1 MQRMEHPVPDRQERR
16 VSARG
21 FRISFPQQ
29 EEIMKTRVKPLW
41 AFLRNSL
48 GVATDLLAV
57 LLACRLSTLLTLLGF
72 VFFVLVGQGREF
84 VEALGSETEDPRYWA
99 HQLFFLAAVLIWFGT
114 TWLTSV
120 ALLANQ
126 PARAVS
132 DPARARKIERFMP
145 RALAFLSVLSVA
157 IGSIAMAQHVQGA
170 AYLLLAAVLLAVA
183 WRYEDGMRE
192 ALAQNSRVAVIP
204 RALLVVFGASWLLLA
219 LFVVSPV
226 WLPQGIGTL
235 AIVLFAWS
243 AWLVFGNFVLTCIP
257 RMNRAPT
264 LLLVLIAWAVAISS
278 CNDNHRVREAG
289 AGSPVVPREPGLG
302 KHFEKWIAARERA
315 RDPKRRYPVVIV
327 AAEGGGI
334 RAAYWTATLLAA
346 IQEREPSFARHVY
359 AISGVSGGSVGA
371 VVFGALLA
379 QVPGAGGKL
388 CDVGGKAETSLPRC
402 AGRVLGEDFLSPT
415 LAAFLF
421 PDLVQRFL
429 PFPVERFD
437 RARALEASW
446 EDAWKRSMGNER
458 LAEPFDGLWK
468 GDRAH
473 RIPSLFLNGTWV
485 ETGKRMIASNLAVEP
500 GIFNDT
506 ADVFSFIDYPIPAS
520 TAAHLSARFTYVSPA
535 GSLRKR
541 SEKEIA
547 AHVVDGAY
555 FENSGTATALDV
567 LSALYERRERL
578 NLDFIVVYVNNDPG
592 EPEIST
598 AEPTR
603 PAPLRWL
610 TELMSPIDA
619 LFNTRVARGTY
630 SQSLTKDF
638 LETNA
643 PDTRRRYFHF
653 GLKNEKFAPPLGWFL
668 SAKSRRSIDAQR
680 RELIEKNP
688 QFQELL
694 AVLK

>member
-1 MQRMEHPVPDRQERR
+1 
-16 VSARG
+16 
-21 FRISFPQQ
+21 
-29 EEIMKTRVKPLW
+29 VKPLW

-48 GVATDLLAV
+48 GIATDLFAV
-57 LLACRLSTLLTLLGF
+57 LLACRLSTLLTVLGF

-84 VEALGSETEDPRYWA
+84 VEALGSETQDPRYWA

-114 TWLTSV
+114 TWLTSI
-120 ALLANQ
+120 ALLAN
-126 PARAVS
+126 PPSRAAGDS
-132 DPARARKIERFMP
+132 RRLKKIERFMP

-157 IGSIAMAQHVQGA
+157 IGSIAAAQHVQGA
-170 AYLLLAAVLLAVA
+170 AYTILAAVLLALA
-183 WRYEDGMRE
+183 WKYEDGLRE
-192 ALAQNSRVAVIP
+192 ALALKSRVAVPAKINALLRRAP
-204 RALLVVFGASWLLLA
+204 EEPPLEFSVSGITRALLVVLGASWALLA

-243 AWLVFGNFVLTCIP
+243 GWLVFGNFVLTCIP

-264 LLLVLIAWAVAISS
+264 LFLVLIAWAVAISS
-278 CNDNHRVREAG
+278 LNDNHRVREAG
-289 AGSPVVPREPGLG
+289 EGAPTVPRGPGLRE
-302 KHFEKWIAARERA
+302 HFEKWIASSERG

-371 VVFGALLA
+371 VAFDALLA
-379 QVPGAGGKL
+379 QSPGAGGKL
-388 CDVGGKAETSLPRC
+388 CDVLGKVETSLSRC
-402 AGRVLGEDFLSPT
+402 TAHVLGEDFLSPT

-437 RARALEASW
+437 RARALETSW
-446 EDAWKRSMGNER
+446 EDAWRKGMGNDR

-468 GDRAH
+468 GDRTH

-485 ETGKRMIASNLAVEP
+485 ETGKRMLASNLAVDV

-506 ADVFSFIDYPIPAS
+506 ADVFSFIDYPIAAS

-541 SEKEIA
+541 NEKETA
-547 AHVVDGAY
+547 AHVVDGGY

-567 LSALYERRERL
+567 LAALYGRGEKL
-578 NLDFIVVYVNNDPG
+578 NLDFVVVYVNNDPG
-592 EPEIST
+592 EEETST
-598 AEPTR
+598 AEPAR

-630 SQSLTKDF
+630 SQSLTREF
-638 LETNA
+638 VEANA
-643 PDTRRRYFHF
+643 PDKRRRYFHF
-653 GLKNEKFAPPLGWFL
+653 GLKQEKFAPPLGWFL

-680 RELIEKNP
+680 RELIQANP

>member
-1 MQRMEHPVPDRQERR
+1 
-16 VSARG
+16 
-21 FRISFPQQ
+21 
-29 EEIMKTRVKPLW
+29 VKPLW
-41 AFLRNSL
+41 TLLRASL
-48 GVATDLLAV
+48 GFATDLFAV

-84 VEALGSETEDPRYWA
+84 VEALASETEDPRYWA
-99 HQLFFLAAVLIWFGT
+99 HQLFFLAAVLIWFWT

-132 DPARARKIERFMP
+132 DAARARKIERFMP
-145 RALAFLSVLSVA
+145 RTLAFLSVLSVA
-157 IGSIAMAQHVQGA
+157 IGSIVVARHLQGA
-170 AYLLLAAVLLAVA
+170 AYLLLAAGLLALA
-183 WRYEDGMRE
+183 WRYEDGVRE
-192 ALAQNSRVAVIP
+192 ALAQKSRVAVPAKINKLLRRGEAP
-204 RALLVVFGASWLLLA
+204 LVFSVSGITRALLVVLGASWVLLA

-243 AWLVFGNFVLTCIP
+243 AWLVFGNFVLTCMP

-264 LLLVLIAWAVAISS
+264 LLLALIVWAAAISS
-278 CNDNHRVREAG
+278 LNDNHRVREAQG
-289 AGSPVVPREPGLG
+289 APAVPRGLEVRE
-302 KHFEKWIAARERA
+302 HFDQWIASPERE

-346 IQEREPSFARHVY
+346 IQEKQPRFARHVY
-359 AISGVSGGSVGA
+359 AISGVSGGSLGA
-371 VVFGALLA
+371 VVFDALLA
-379 QVPGAGGKL
+379 QSPGAAGGL
-388 CDVGGKAETSLPRC
+388 CEVRGTAEKSIERC
-402 AGRVLGEDFLSPT
+402 AAQVLGQDFLSPA
-415 LAAFLF
+415 LAGLLF

-437 RARALEASW
+437 RARSLEASW
-446 EDAWKRSMGNER
+446 EDAWRKGMGNDR
-458 LAEPFDGLWK
+458 LAEPFDALWK
-468 GDRAH
+468 GERAH
-473 RIPSLFLNGTWV
+473 RIPSLLLNGTWV
-485 ETGKRMIASNLAVEP
+485 ETGKRMIASNLAVDAS
-500 GIFNDT
+500 IFNDT
-506 ADVFSFIDYPIPAS
+506 ADVFAFIDYPVPAS

-555 FENSGTATALDV
+555 FENSGTATALDL
-567 LSALYERRERL
+567 LSALYSPGERL
-578 NLDFIVVYVNNDPG
+578 KLDFVVVYVNNDPG
-592 EPEIST
+592 EEETST
-598 AEPTR
+598 GEPQR
-603 PAPLRWL
+603 PAASRWL

-630 SQSLTKDF
+630 SQSLTKEFVEANSRDS
-638 LETNA
+638 
-643 PDTRRRYFHF
+643 RRRYFHF
-653 GLKNEKFAPPLGWFL
+653 GLKQEKFAPPLGWFL
-668 SAKSRRSIDAQR
+668 SAKSRRSIDQQR
-680 RELIEKNP
+680 RELIESDPK
-688 QFQELL
+688 FQELL

>member
-1 MQRMEHPVPDRQERR
+1 
-16 VSARG
+16 
-21 FRISFPQQ
+21 
-29 EEIMKTRVKPLW
+29 VKPLW
-41 AFLRNSL
+41 AFLRSSL
-48 GVATDLLAV
+48 GIATDLFAV
-57 LLACRLSTLLTLLGF
+57 LLACRLSTLLTVLGF

-84 VEALGSETEDPRYWA
+84 VEALGSETQDPRYWA

-120 ALLANQ
+120 ALLASQ

-132 DPARARKIERFMP
+132 NPARARTIERYMP
-145 RALAFLSVLSVA
+145 RALAFLAVLSVA
-157 IGSIAMAQHVQGA
+157 IGSIVVRQYVQGA
-170 AYLLLAAVLLAVA
+170 AYLLLAAILLAIA
-183 WRYEDGMRE
+183 WKYGDGMRE
-192 ALAQNSRVAVIP
+192 ALARKSRVAVPAKINRLLRRAP
-204 RALLVVFGASWLLLA
+204 REAPLEFSVSGITRALLVVFVASWALFV

-243 AWLVFGNFVLTCIP
+243 AWLVFGNFVLTCLP
-257 RMNRAPT
+257 RMNHAPT
-264 LLLVLIAWAVAISS
+264 LFLVLFVWAVAISS
-278 CNDNHRVREAG
+278 LNDNHRVREAQD
-289 AGSPVVPREPGLG
+289 ASAVPRELG
-302 KHFEKWIAARERA
+302 VQEHFDKWIAARERG
-315 RDPKRRYPVVIV
+315 RDPKKRYPVVIV

-346 IQEREPSFARHVY
+346 IQEKEPRFARHVY

-371 VVFGALLA
+371 LVFDALLA
-379 QVPGAGGKL
+379 QGPGAGGRL
-388 CDVGGKAETSLPRC
+388 CDAGGKAEKSLELC
-402 AGRVLGEDFLSPT
+402 AAHVLGEDFLSPA

-446 EDAWKRSMGNER
+446 EDAWRTRMGNDR
-458 LAEPFDGLWK
+458 LAEPFDALWK
-468 GDRAH
+468 GERAY
-473 RIPSLFLNGTWV
+473 RIPSLLLNATWV
-485 ETGKRMIASNLAVEP
+485 ETGQRMIASNLAVDA

-541 SEKEIA
+541 NAKTA
-547 AHVVDGAY
+547 AHVVDGGY

-567 LSALYERRERL
+567 ISALYAQGEKL
-578 NLDFIVVYVNNDPG
+578 KLDFIVVYVNNDPG
-592 EPEIST
+592 EEETST
-598 AEPTR
+598 AEPAR

-630 SQSLTKDF
+630 SQSLTKEF
-638 LETNA
+638 VEANA
-643 PDTRRRYFHF
+643 PRGDKRRRYFHF
-653 GLKNEKFAPPLGWFL
+653 GLKDEKFAPPLGWFL
-668 SAKSRRSIDAQR
+668 SAKSRHSIDDQR
-680 RELIEKNP
+680 RELIQSSP

>member
-1 MQRMEHPVPDRQERR
+1 
-16 VSARG
+16 
-21 FRISFPQQ
+21 
-29 EEIMKTRVKPLW
+29 VKLLW
-41 AFLRNSL
+41 TFLRASL
-48 GVATDLLAV
+48 GIATDLFAV
-57 LLACRLSTLLTLLGF
+57 LIACRLSTLLTVLGF
-72 VFFVLVGQGREF
+72 VFFVGVGQGREF
-84 VEALGSETEDPRYWA
+84 IEALGSETQDPLYWA

-132 DPARARKIERFMP
+132 DPARARKVERFMP
-145 RALAFLSVLSVA
+145 RTLGFLAVASVA
-157 IGSIAMAQHVQGA
+157 TGSFVMAQYLQGA
-170 AYLLLAAVLLAVA
+170 AYLLLAAGLLALA

-192 ALAQNSRVAVIP
+192 ALARKSRVAVPAKINALLKRGEAP
-204 RALLVVFGASWLLLA
+204 IEFSVSGITRALLVVFAASWVLLA

-243 AWLVFGNFVLTCIP
+243 AWLVFGNFVLTCMP
-257 RMNRAPT
+257 RMNHAPT
-264 LLLVLIAWAVAISS
+264 LFLVLFVWAAAISS
-278 CNDNHRVREAG
+278 CNDNHRLREAG
-289 AGSPVVPREPGLG
+289 AGASAIAREPELRR
-302 KHFEKWIAARERA
+302 HFDQWIASRERA

-327 AAEGGGI
+327 ATEGGGI

-346 IQEREPSFARHVY
+346 IQEKEPAFARHVY
-359 AISGVSGGSVGA
+359 AISGVSGGSLGA
-371 VVFGALLA
+371 VVFDALLA

-388 CDVGGKAETSLPRC
+388 CEVGGKAETSLERC
-402 AGRVLGEDFLSPT
+402 AAQVLGVDFLSPT
-415 LAAFLF
+415 VAALLF

-437 RARALEASW
+437 RARALEGSW
-446 EDAWKRSMGNER
+446 EEAWRTRTGNDR
-458 LAEPFDGLWK
+458 LAEPFDALWT
-468 GDRAH
+468 GDRAY
-473 RIPSLFLNGTWV
+473 RIPSLLLNATWV
-485 ETGKRMIASNLAVEP
+485 ETGKRMIASNLPVDA

-506 ADVFSFIDYPIPAS
+506 ADVFSFIDYPVPAS

-541 SEKEIA
+541 NEKTA
-547 AHVVDGAY
+547 AHVVDGGY

-567 LSALYERRERL
+567 ISALYAQGEKL
-578 NLDFIVVYVNNDPG
+578 KLDFIVVYVNNDPG
-592 EPEIST
+592 EQETST
-598 AEPTR
+598 AEPAR
-603 PAPLRWL
+603 PAAHRWL

-630 SQSLTKDF
+630 SQSLTKEFVEAD
-638 LETNA
+638 A
-643 PDTRRRYFHF
+643 PRGDKRRRYFHF
-653 GLKNEKFAPPLGWFL
+653 GLKQEKFAPPLGWFL
-668 SAKSRRSIDAQR
+668 SAKSRHSIDDQR
-680 RELIEKNP
+680 RELIESSP

>member
-1 MQRMEHPVPDRQERR
+1 
-16 VSARG
+16 
-21 FRISFPQQ
+21 
-29 EEIMKTRVKPLW
+29 VKPLW
-41 AFLRNSL
+41 TFLRNSL
-48 GVATDLLAV
+48 GFATDLFAV

-132 DPARARKIERFMP
+132 DPLRARKIERFMP
-145 RALAFLSVLSVA
+145 RALGFLAVASVA
-157 IGSIAMAQHVQGA
+157 IGSFAMAQYLQGA
-170 AYLLLAAVLLAVA
+170 AYLLLAAGLLALA

-192 ALAQNSRVAVIP
+192 ALAQKSRVIVPAKINALLRRGEAPIEFSVSGIT
-204 RALLVVFGASWLLLA
+204 RALLVVFGASWVLLA

-226 WLPQGIGTL
+226 ALPQGIGTL

-243 AWLVFGNFVLTCIP
+243 AWLVFGNFVLTCMP
-257 RMNRAPT
+257 RMNRAPA
-264 LLLVLIAWAVAISS
+264 LLLVLIVWAVAISS

-289 AGSPVVPREPGLG
+289 GGASAVPRELGLRE
-302 KHFEKWIAARERA
+302 HFEKWIAARERA
-315 RDPKRRYPVVIV
+315 RDPKKRYPVVIV

-346 IQEREPSFARHVY
+346 IQEKEPSFASHVY

-371 VVFGALLA
+371 VVFDALLA

-388 CDVGGKAETSLPRC
+388 CEVRGTAETSRERC
-402 AGRVLGEDFLSPT
+402 AEHVLGEDFLSPT

-429 PFPVERFD
+429 PFPVERLD

-446 EDAWKRSMGNER
+446 EDAWKSRMGNDR
-458 LAEPFDGLWK
+458 LAEPFDALWK

-473 RIPSLFLNGTWV
+473 RIPSLLLNGTWV
-485 ETGKRMIASNLAVEP
+485 ETGKRMIASNLAVDA

-506 ADVFSFIDYPIPAS
+506 ADVFSFIDYPIAAS

-541 SEKEIA
+541 NEKEVT
-547 AHVVDGAY
+547 AHIVDGAY

-567 LSALYERRERL
+567 LSALYSRGEKL
-578 NLDFIVVYVNNDPG
+578 NLDFVVVYVNNDPG
-592 EPEIST
+592 EPET
-598 AEPTR
+598 TTGEPAR

-610 TELMSPIDA
+610 TELLSPIGT
-619 LFNTRVARGTY
+619 LFNARVARGTY
-630 SQSLTKDF
+630 SQSLTKEF
-638 LETNA
+638 LEENA
-643 PDTRRRYFHF
+643 PDKRRRYYHF
-653 GLKNEKFAPPLGWFL
+653 GLKQEKFAPPLGWFL
-668 SAKSRRSIDAQR
+668 SAKSRHSIDQQR
-680 RELIEKNP
+680 RELIESNP

-694 AVLK
+694 AVLR

>member
-1 MQRMEHPVPDRQERR
+1 
-16 VSARG
+16 
-21 FRISFPQQ
+21 
-29 EEIMKTRVKPLW
+29 VKPLW

-48 GVATDLLAV
+48 GIATDLLAV
-57 LLACRLSTLLTLLGF
+57 LLACRLSTLLTILGF

-84 VEALGSETEDPRYWA
+84 VEALASETQDPRYWA

-132 DPARARKIERFMP
+132 DSLRTRKIERYMP
-145 RALAFLSVLSVA
+145 RALAFLAVLSVA
-157 IGSIAMAQHVQGA
+157 IGSISMAQTLQGA
-170 AYLLLAAVLLAVA
+170 AYLLLAAILLAIA
-183 WRYEDGMRE
+183 WRYEDGMRG
-192 ALAQNSRVAVIP
+192 ALARKSRVAVPAKINRLLRRAP
-204 RALLVVFGASWLLLA
+204 EEPPLEFSVSGITRALLVVFGASWV
-219 LFVVSPV
+219 LFVLFLVSPV

-243 AWLVFGNFVLTCIP
+243 AWLVFGNFVLTCMP
-257 RMNRAPT
+257 RMNHAPT
-264 LLLVLIAWAVAISS
+264 LFLVLFVWAVAISS
-278 CNDNHRVREAG
+278 LNDNHRVRDAQG
-289 AGSPVVPREPGLG
+289 ASAVPRELG
-302 KHFEKWIAARERA
+302 VGEHFEKWITARERD
-315 RDPKRRYPVVIV
+315 RDPKKRYPVVIV

-346 IQEREPSFARHVY
+346 IQEKEPRFARHVY

-371 VVFGALLA
+371 VVFDALLA
-379 QVPGAGGKL
+379 QGPRAGGKL
-388 CDVGGKAETSLPRC
+388 CEAGGKAEISIERC
-402 AGRVLGEDFLSPT
+402 AAQVLGEDFLSPA

-446 EDAWKRSMGNER
+446 EDAWRTRMGNDR
-458 LAEPFDGLWK
+458 LAEPFDALWK
-468 GDRAH
+468 GERAY
-473 RIPSLFLNGTWV
+473 RVPSLLLNATWV
-485 ETGKRMIASNLAVEP
+485 ETGKRMIASNLAVDA

-541 SEKEIA
+541 GEKAIA
-547 AHVVDGAY
+547 AHVVDGGY

-567 LSALYERRERL
+567 LSALYSRGERL

-592 EPEIST
+592 EEETST
-598 AEPTR
+598 AAPSR
-603 PAPLRWL
+603 PAPLRWI
-610 TELMSPIDA
+610 TEVMSPIEA
-619 LFNTRVARGTY
+619 LFNTRVARGSY
-630 SQSLTKDF
+630 SQSLTREF
-638 LETNA
+638 VEANA
-643 PDTRRRYFHF
+643 PAGDKRRRYFHF
-653 GLKNEKFAPPLGWFL
+653 GLKQEKFAPPLGWFL
-668 SAKSRRSIDAQR
+668 SAKSRRSIDEQR
-680 RELIEKNP
+680 RELIEGSP
-688 QFQELL
+688 QFRELL
-694 AVLK
+694 SMLK

>member
-1 MQRMEHPVPDRQERR
+1 
-16 VSARG
+16 
-21 FRISFPQQ
+21 
-29 EEIMKTRVKPLW
+29 VKPLW
-41 AFLRNSL
+41 TFLRASL
-48 GVATDLLAV
+48 GFATDLFDV

-84 VEALGSETEDPRYWA
+84 VEALGSETQDPLYWA
-99 HQLFFLAAVLIWFGT
+99 HHLFFLAAVLIWFGT

-132 DPARARKIERFMP
+132 DPLRARKIERFMP
-145 RALAFLSVLSVA
+145 RALGFLAVASVA
-157 IGSIAMAQHVQGA
+157 IGSFAMAQTLQGA
-170 AYLLLAAVLLAVA
+170 AYLLLAAGLLALA

-192 ALAQNSRVAVIP
+192 ALARKSRVAVPAKINALLRRAP
-204 RALLVVFGASWLLLA
+204 EEAPIEFSVSGITRALLVVLGASWVLLA

-243 AWLVFGNFVLTCIP
+243 SWLVFGNFVLTCIP

-264 LLLVLIAWAVAISS
+264 LLLVLIVWAVAISS
-278 CNDNHRVREAG
+278 CNDNHRVREARGG
-289 AGSPVVPREPGLG
+289 ASAVPRELGLRE
-302 KHFEKWIAARERA
+302 HFEKWIASRERA
-315 RDPKRRYPVVIV
+315 RDPKKRYPVVIV

-346 IQEREPSFARHVY
+346 IQEKEPSFARHVY

-371 VVFGALLA
+371 VVFDALVA

-388 CDVGGKAETSLPRC
+388 CDVRGTAETSRERC
-402 AGRVLGEDFLSPT
+402 AEHVLGEDFLSPA

-437 RARALEASW
+437 RARALETSW
-446 EDAWKRSMGNER
+446 EDAWKKGMGNDR
-458 LAEPFDGLWK
+458 MAESFDGLWE

-473 RIPSLFLNGTWV
+473 RIPSLLLNGTWV

-506 ADVFSFIDYPIPAS
+506 ADFSSFVDYPIAAS

-541 SEKEIA
+541 SEKETA
-547 AHVVDGAY
+547 AHIVDGAY

-567 LSALYERRERL
+567 LAALFERGEKL
-578 NLDFIVVYVNNDPG
+578 NLDFVLVYVNNDPG
-592 EPEIST
+592 EQETSA
-598 AEPTR
+598 AEP
-603 PAPLRWL
+603 AHHAAYRWL

-619 LFNTRVARGTY
+619 LLNTRVARGTY
-630 SQSLTKDF
+630 SQSLTKEF
-638 LETNA
+638 VEANA
-643 PDTRRRYFHF
+643 PAGDKRRRYYHF
-653 GLKNEKFAPPLGWFL
+653 GLKDEKFAPPLGWFL
-668 SAKSRRSIDAQR
+668 SAKSRRSIDKQR
-680 RELIEKNP
+680 RELIENST

-694 AVLK
+694 AMLK

>member
-1 MQRMEHPVPDRQERR
+1 
-16 VSARG
+16 
-21 FRISFPQQ
+21 
-29 EEIMKTRVKPLW
+29 
-41 AFLRNSL
+41 
-48 GVATDLLAV
+48 
-57 LLACRLSTLLTLLGF
+57 
-72 VFFVLVGQGREF
+72 
-84 VEALGSETEDPRYWA
+84 
-99 HQLFFLAAVLIWFGT
+99 
-114 TWLTSV
+114 
-120 ALLANQ
+120 
-126 PARAVS
+126 
-132 DPARARKIERFMP
+132 
-145 RALAFLSVLSVA
+145 
-157 IGSIAMAQHVQGA
+157 
-170 AYLLLAAVLLAVA
+170 
-183 WRYEDGMRE
+183 MRE
-192 ALAQNSRVAVIP
+192 ALAQKSRVAVPAKINSLLRRAP
-204 RALLVVFGASWLLLA
+204 EEPPLEFSVSGITRALLFVFGASWVLFI

-243 AWLVFGNFVLTCIP
+243 AWLVFGNFVLTCLP
-257 RMNRAPT
+257 RMNHAPT
-264 LLLVLIAWAVAISS
+264 LFLMLFVWAVAMSS
-278 CNDNHRVREAG
+278 LNDNHRVREAAG
-289 AGSPVVPREPGLG
+289 APAVPHELEVRE
-302 KHFEKWIAARERA
+302 HFDRWIASRERA
-315 RDPKRRYPVVIV
+315 RDPKKRYPVVIV

-346 IQEREPSFARHVY
+346 IQEKEPHFVRHVY

-371 VVFGALLA
+371 VVFDAVLA
-379 QVPGAGGKL
+379 QGPGAGGRL
-388 CDVGGKAETSLPRC
+388 CDDRGKAETSLERC
-402 AGRVLGEDFLSPT
+402 AAHVLGQDFLSPA

-446 EDAWKRSMGNER
+446 EDAWRKGMGNDR
-458 LAEPFDGLWK
+458 LAEPFDALWK
-468 GDRAH
+468 GDRAY
-473 RIPSLFLNGTWV
+473 RIPSLLLNATWV
-485 ETGKRMIASNLAVEP
+485 ETGKRMIASNLAVDA

-541 SEKEIA
+541 SGKEIA

-603 PAPLRWL
+603 PASLRWL

>member
-1 MQRMEHPVPDRQERR
+1 
-16 VSARG
+16 
-21 FRISFPQQ
+21 
-29 EEIMKTRVKPLW
+29 VKPLW

-48 GVATDLLAV
+48 GIATDLFAV
-57 LLACRLSTLLTLLGF
+57 LLACRLSTLLTVLGF

-84 VEALGSETEDPRYWA
+84 VEALGSETQDPRYWA

-114 TWLTSV
+114 TWLTSI
-120 ALLANQ
+120 ALLAN
-126 PARAVS
+126 PPSRAAGDS
-132 DPARARKIERFMP
+132 RRLKKIERFMP

-157 IGSIAMAQHVQGA
+157 IGSIAAAQHVQGA
-170 AYLLLAAVLLAVA
+170 AYTILAAVLLALA
-183 WRYEDGMRE
+183 WKYEDGLRE
-192 ALAQNSRVAVIP
+192 ALALKSRVAVPAKINALLRRAP
-204 RALLVVFGASWLLLA
+204 EEPPLEFSVSGITRALLVVLGASWALLA

-243 AWLVFGNFVLTCIP
+243 GWLVFGNFVLTCIP

-264 LLLVLIAWAVAISS
+264 LFLVLIAWAVAISS
-278 CNDNHRVREAG
+278 LNDNHRVREAG
-289 AGSPVVPREPGLG
+289 EGAPTVPRGPGLRE
-302 KHFEKWIAARERA
+302 HFEKWIASSERG

-371 VVFGALLA
+371 VVFDALLA
-379 QVPGAGGKL
+379 QSPGAGGKL
-388 CDVGGKAETSLPRC
+388 CDVLGKVETSLSRC
-402 AGRVLGEDFLSPT
+402 AAHVLGEDFLSPT

-437 RARALEASW
+437 RARALETSW
-446 EDAWKRSMGNER
+446 EDAWRKGMGNER

-468 GDRAH
+468 GERAH

-485 ETGKRMIASNLAVEP
+485 ETGKRMIASNLAVDV

-506 ADVFSFIDYPIPAS
+506 ADVFSFIDYPIAAS

-541 SEKEIA
+541 NEKETA
-547 AHVVDGAY
+547 AHVVDGGY

-567 LSALYERRERL
+567 LAALYGRGEKL
-578 NLDFIVVYVNNDPG
+578 NLDFVVVYVNNDPG
-592 EPEIST
+592 EEETST
-598 AEPTR
+598 AEPAR

-630 SQSLTKDF
+630 SQSLTREF
-638 LETNA
+638 VEANA
-643 PDTRRRYFHF
+643 PDKRRRYFHF
-653 GLKNEKFAPPLGWFL
+653 GLKQEKFAPPLGWFL

-680 RELIEKNP
+680 RELIQANP

>member
-1 MQRMEHPVPDRQERR
+1 
-16 VSARG
+16 
-21 FRISFPQQ
+21 
-29 EEIMKTRVKPLW
+29 VKPLW

-48 GVATDLLAV
+48 GIATDLFAV
-57 LLACRLSTLLTLLGF
+57 LLACRLSTLLTVLGF

-84 VEALGSETEDPRYWA
+84 VEALGSETQDPRYWA

-114 TWLTSV
+114 TWLTSI
-120 ALLANQ
+120 ALLAN
-126 PARAVS
+126 PPSRAAGDS
-132 DPARARKIERFMP
+132 RRLKKIERFMP
-145 RALAFLSVLSVA
+145 RTLAFLSVLSVA
-157 IGSIAMAQHVQGA
+157 IGSIVMARHVQGA
-170 AYLLLAAVLLAVA
+170 VYLLLAAVLLALA
-183 WRYEDGMRE
+183 WRYEDGLRA
-192 ALAQNSRVAVIP
+192 ALALKTRVAVPAKINALLRRAP
-204 RALLVVFGASWLLLA
+204 EEPPLEFSVSGITRALLVVLGASWALLA

-243 AWLVFGNFVLTCIP
+243 GWLVFGNFVLTCIP

-264 LLLVLIAWAVAISS
+264 LFLVLIAWAVAISS

-289 AGSPVVPREPGLG
+289 AGAPAVPRGPGLRE
-302 KHFEKWIAARERA
+302 HFEKWIASSERG

-371 VVFGALLA
+371 VVFDALLA
-379 QVPGAGGKL
+379 QGPGAGGRL
-388 CDVGGKAETSLPRC
+388 CDVRGKAETSLSRC
-402 AGRVLGEDFLSPT
+402 AGQVLGEDFLSPT

-437 RARALEASW
+437 RARALETSW
-446 EDAWKRSMGNER
+446 EDAWRKGMGNER

-468 GDRAH
+468 GERAH

-485 ETGKRMIASNLAVEP
+485 ETGKRMIASNLAVDA

-506 ADVFSFIDYPIPAS
+506 ADVFSFIDYPIAAS

-541 SEKEIA
+541 NEKEIA
-547 AHVVDGAY
+547 AHVVDGGY

-567 LSALYERRERL
+567 LAALYGRGEKL
-578 NLDFIVVYVNNDPG
+578 NLDFVVVYVNNDPG
-592 EPEIST
+592 EEETST
-598 AEPTR
+598 AEPAR

-630 SQSLTKDF
+630 SQSLTREF
-638 LETNA
+638 VEANA
-643 PDTRRRYFHF
+643 PDKRRRYFHF
-653 GLKNEKFAPPLGWFL
+653 GLKQEKFAPPLGWFL

-680 RELIEKNP
+680 RELIQSNP

>member
-1 MQRMEHPVPDRQERR
+1 M
-16 VSARG
+16 
-21 FRISFPQQ
+21 
-29 EEIMKTRVKPLW
+29 KPLW

-48 GVATDLLAV
+48 GVATDLFAV

-84 VEALGSETEDPRYWA
+84 VEALASETQDPLYWA

-114 TWLTSV
+114 TWLTSI

-145 RALAFLSVLSVA
+145 RTLGFLAVASVA
-157 IGSIAMAQHVQGA
+157 IGSIAMAQYLQGA
-170 AYLLLAAVLLAVA
+170 GYIFLAVILLAIA

-192 ALAQNSRVAVIP
+192 ALARKSRVAVPAKINKLLRRAP
-204 RALLVVFGASWLLLA
+204 KEAPLEFSVSGITRALLVVFGASWVLLT

-243 AWLVFGNFVLTCIP
+243 SWLVFGNFVLTCVP
-257 RMNRAPT
+257 RMNHAPT
-264 LLLVLIAWAVAISS
+264 LFLVLIVWAVAISS

-289 AGSPVVPREPGLG
+289 AGASAVPHELGVRE
-302 KHFEKWIAARERA
+302 HFDQWIASRERG

-346 IQEREPSFARHVY
+346 IQEREPSFVRHVY

-371 VVFGALLA
+371 LVFDALLA
-379 QVPGAGGKL
+379 QGRGAGGKL
-388 CDVGGKAETSLPRC
+388 CDVQGRAETNIERC
-402 AGRVLGEDFLSPT
+402 AGQVLGEDFLSPA

-437 RARALEASW
+437 RARALEGSW
-446 EDAWKRSMGNER
+446 EDAWRTRMGNDR
-458 LAEPFDGLWK
+458 LAEPFDALWK
-468 GDRAH
+468 GDRAW
-473 RIPSLFLNGTWV
+473 RIPSLLLNATWV
-485 ETGKRMIASNLAVEP
+485 ETGKRMIASNLAVDA

-547 AHVVDGAY
+547 AHVVDGGY

-567 LSALYERRERL
+567 LSAIYSRGEKL
-578 NLDFIVVYVNNDPG
+578 NLDFVVVYVNNDPG
-592 EPEIST
+592 EEETST
-598 AEPTR
+598 AAPVR

-630 SQSLTKDF
+630 SQSLTKEF
-638 LETNA
+638 VEANA
-643 PDTRRRYFHF
+643 PDKRRRYFHF
-653 GLKNEKFAPPLGWFL
+653 GLKQEKFAPPLGWFL
-668 SAKSRRSIDAQR
+668 SAKSRRSIDEQR
-680 RELIEKNP
+680 RELIESSP

>member
-1 MQRMEHPVPDRQERR
+1 
-16 VSARG
+16 
-21 FRISFPQQ
+21 
-29 EEIMKTRVKPLW
+29 MKIRVKPLW
-41 AFLRNSL
+41 AFLRSSL
-48 GVATDLLAV
+48 GIATDLFAV
-57 LLACRLSTLLTLLGF
+57 LLACRLSTLLTILGF

-84 VEALGSETEDPRYWA
+84 VEALGGETQDPRYWA

-132 DPARARKIERFMP
+132 DAVRAKKIERFMP
-145 RALAFLSVLSVA
+145 RALGFLAVASVA
-157 IGSIAMAQHVQGA
+157 IGSIVMAQHVQGA
-170 AYLLLAAVLLAVA
+170 AYLLLAAVLLAIA

-192 ALAQNSRVAVIP
+192 ALAQKSKVAVPAKINKLLRRGEAP
-204 RALLVVFGASWLLLA
+204 LEFSVSGITRALLVVFGASWALLA

-243 AWLVFGNFVLTCIP
+243 AWLVFGNFVLTCMP
-257 RMNRAPT
+257 RMNHAPT
-264 LLLVLIAWAVAISS
+264 LFLVLFVWAVAISS
-278 CNDNHRVREAG
+278 CNDNHRVREAAG
-289 AGSPVVPREPGLG
+289 ASAVPRGLDVRE
-302 KHFEKWIAARERA
+302 HFDQWIAARERA

-371 VVFGALLA
+371 VVFDALLA
-379 QVPGAGGKL
+379 QGPGAGGRL
-388 CDVGGKAETSLPRC
+388 CDDRGRAERSIERC
-402 AGRVLGEDFLSPT
+402 AAHVLGQDFLSPA

-437 RARALEASW
+437 RARALEVSW
-446 EDAWKRSMGNER
+446 EDAWRQGMGNDR
-458 LAEPFDGLWK
+458 LAEPFDGLWR

-473 RIPSLFLNGTWV
+473 RIPSLFLNATWV
-485 ETGKRMIASNLAVEP
+485 ETGKRMIASNLAVDP

-506 ADVFSFIDYPIPAS
+506 ADVFSFIDYPIAAS

-535 GSLRKR
+535 GSLRRR
-541 SEKEIA
+541 SEKETA
-547 AHVVDGAY
+547 AHVVDGGY

-567 LSALYERRERL
+567 LSALYSRGEKL
-578 NLDFIVVYVNNDPG
+578 NLDFVVVYVNNDPG
-592 EPEIST
+592 EEETST
-598 AEPTR
+598 AAPWR

-630 SQSLTKDF
+630 SQSLTKEF
-638 LETNA
+638 VEANS
-643 PDTRRRYFHF
+643 PDKRRRYFHF
-653 GLKNEKFAPPLGWFL
+653 GLRQEKFAPPLGWFL

-680 RELIEKNP
+680 RELIEGSP

-694 AVLK
+694 AALN

>member
-1 MQRMEHPVPDRQERR
+1 M
-16 VSARG
+16 
-21 FRISFPQQ
+21 
-29 EEIMKTRVKPLW
+29 KPLW
-41 AFLRNSL
+41 TFLRASL
-48 GVATDLLAV
+48 GFVTDLFAV

-84 VEALGSETEDPRYWA
+84 VEALASETQDPRYWA

-132 DPARARKIERFMP
+132 DPLRARKIERFMP
-145 RALAFLSVLSVA
+145 RALGFLAVASVA
-157 IGSIAMAQHVQGA
+157 IGSFAMAQYLQGA
-170 AYLLLAAVLLAVA
+170 AYLLLAAGLLALA

-192 ALAQNSRVAVIP
+192 ALAQKSRVAVPAKINRLLRRAP
-204 RALLVVFGASWLLLA
+204 EEPPLEFSVSGITRALLVVFAASWALFV

-243 AWLVFGNFVLTCIP
+243 AWLVFGNFVLTSMP
-257 RMNRAPT
+257 RMNHAPT
-264 LLLVLIAWAVAISS
+264 LFLVLFVWAVAISS
-278 CNDNHRVREAG
+278 LNDNHRVREAQG
-289 AGSPVVPREPGLG
+289 ASVVPRELKVGE
-302 KHFEKWIAARERA
+302 HFEKWISARERA
-315 RDPKRRYPVVIV
+315 RDPKKRYPVVIV

-346 IQEREPSFARHVY
+346 IQEKEPRFARHVY

-371 VVFGALLA
+371 LVFDALLA
-379 QVPGAGGKL
+379 QAPGAGGRL
-388 CDVGGKAETSLPRC
+388 CDAGGRAEKSLELC
-402 AGRVLGEDFLSPT
+402 AAHVLGEDFLSPA

-446 EDAWKRSMGNER
+446 EEAWRTRMGNDR
-458 LAEPFDGLWK
+458 LAEPFDALWK
-468 GDRAH
+468 GERAY
-473 RIPSLFLNGTWV
+473 RIPSLLLNATWV
-485 ETGKRMIASNLAVEP
+485 ETGKRMIASNLAVDA

-541 SEKEIA
+541 SEKAIA
-547 AHVVDGAY
+547 AHIVDGAY
-555 FENSGTATALDV
+555 FENSGTTTALDV
-567 LSALYERRERL
+567 LAALFERRERL
-578 NLDFIVVYVNNDPG
+578 DLDFIVVYVNNDPG

-598 AEPTR
+598 AEPAR

-630 SQSLTKDF
+630 SQSLTKEF
-638 LETNA
+638 VEANA
-643 PDTRRRYFHF
+643 PGGDKRRRYYHF
-653 GLKNEKFAPPLGWFL
+653 GLKQEKFAPPLGWFL
-668 SAKSRRSIDAQR
+668 SAKSRRSIDEQR
-680 RELIEKNP
+680 RELIEGNP

-694 AVLK
+694 AALK